1 MIIEA
6 RCDKCENRVFDID
19 TGNIDFPFHSSM
31 FPQTVDCLHSRVW
44 VFPFG
49 VVDMELTCP
58 ECGGF
63 PFEFRDGKPSG
74 RIKIHDPEDGRFL
87 KLVLWSEIVT
97 KKAEIVER
105 LSTNEF
111 KPRKSKTKHAI
122 HH

>member
-1 MIIEA
+1 MRKQSSLTSIPAIS
-6 RCDKCENRVFDID
+6 
-19 TGNIDFPFHSSM
+19 TFPFTQACSLRRLIAFIFACGYS
-31 FPQTVDCLHSRVW
+31 PLEW
-44 VFPFG
+44 LIWN
-49 VVDMELTCP
+49 LTCP

-87 KLVLWSEIVT
+87 KLVPWSEIVT

-105 LSTNEF
+105 PSTNEF